1 MIEREKITILKPE
14 EYAFIAKIIA
24 ELVINAGIGAP
35 WFVSPKAEF

>member
-14 EYAFIAKIIA
+14 EYAFIAKVIA
-24 ELVINAGIGAP
+24 ELIVDAGIGAP